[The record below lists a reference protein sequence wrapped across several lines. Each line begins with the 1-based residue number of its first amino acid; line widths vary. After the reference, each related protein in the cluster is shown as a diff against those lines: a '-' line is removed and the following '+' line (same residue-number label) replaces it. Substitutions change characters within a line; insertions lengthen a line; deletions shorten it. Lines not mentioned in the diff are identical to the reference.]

1 MTARQQGPVSTG
13 LSAGGTD
20 VSDQQLM
27 ERVCRGE
34 AAAFDTIVKR
44 YERRIVAYLIR
55 IVGER
60 EEALDCSQEVF
71 VRVYTKAQ
79 LYDPSSPFKAWL
91 YRIATNAGLDALRKR
106 RRRRWTSLDGTLFKV
121 TADNPAAGSASP
133 AALSSE
139 PPAPA
144 GNAETD
150 VLASERTQLVRRAI
164 GTLPEKYRT
173 AVVLRDLQELSYQ
186 DIAGVLDCSIGTVKS
201 RVNRARNLL
210 REKLA
215 AHAGP
220 AGFASPAGE
229 VP

>member
-1 MTARQQGPVSTG
+1 
-13 LSAGGTD
+13 
-20 VSDQQLM
+20 M
-27 ERVCRGE
+27 ERVRHGE
-34 AAAFDTIVKR
+34 AAAFDTLVRR

-71 VRVYTKAQ
+71 VRVYTKADR
-79 LYDPSSPFKAWL
+79 YDPTSPFKAWL

-106 RRRRWTSLDGTLFKV
+106 KRRRWTSMDGTLFKV

-133 AALSSE
+133 AALSDE

-144 GNAETD
+144 GNAESD
-150 VLASERTQLVRRAI
+150 VLQSERASLVHRAV
-164 GTLPEKYRT
+164 GTLPDKYRT
-173 AVVLRDLQELSYQ
+173 AVILRDLQELTYEE
-186 DIAGVLDCSIGTVKS
+186 IAGVLDCSIGTVKS

-210 REKLA
+210 RDKLA

-220 AGFASPAGE
+220 RLTSPSAGE
-229 VP
+229 VR